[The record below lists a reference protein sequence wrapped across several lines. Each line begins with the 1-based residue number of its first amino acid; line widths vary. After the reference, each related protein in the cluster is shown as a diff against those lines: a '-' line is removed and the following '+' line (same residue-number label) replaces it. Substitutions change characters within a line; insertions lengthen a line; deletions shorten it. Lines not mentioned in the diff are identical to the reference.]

1 MGWGTLQRKRPFF
14 VKYSKYRKSPQIRS
28 APKIELKKKYS
39 GLGADLSCKNHA
51 KNPRIWTGIKPEIVH
66 FR

>member
-1 MGWGTLQRKRPFF
+1 MTKIEQRNFEVAGTLRKN
-14 VKYSKYRKSPQIRS
+14 YRKSPQIRS